1 MSTAAKTRHRKCLE
15 YIENHKYTTIADLVD
30 FLKVSPITVR
40 RDLTVLDQQNLVTR
54 VYGGVVP
61 YEGHPTD
68 PSSYPQGEEIVVRLN
83 ANMEEKKLLAQRAA
97 GLVKD
102 GQVVYIDAGS
112 TCYYIARLLSE
123 KKIMVVTNS
132 LIVVNFLKTFPNI
145 RLLILSGEYFQNLD
159 GFIGTVENSLLQNI
173 ALDIAFIGTAYFDA
187 AKGCF
192 NGTFSET
199 EIKNT
204 VNSLARES
212 YIVFDSTKTTRSS
225 PYLSIP
231 IERVKNIITTSR
243 INDKANFASLLEK
256 KNINV
261 LFADA

>member
-1 MSTAAKTRHRKCLE
+1 MSTAAKARHRKCLE
-15 YIENHKYTTIADLVD
+15 YIESHKYATIADLVS

-40 RDLTVLDQQNLVTR
+40 RDLAVLDQQNLVTR

-61 YEGHPTD
+61 YGGGPTD
-68 PSSYPQGEEIVVRLN
+68 PSSYPQGEEIVIRLN
-83 ANMEEKKLLAQRAA
+83 ANIEEKKLLAQRAA
-97 GLVKD
+97 GLVKE

-159 GFIGTVENSLLQNI
+159 GFITVENSLLQNI

-199 EIKNT
+199 EIKNK

-243 INDKANFASLLEK
+243 IKDKANFISLLEK